1 MPFKED
7 FDDVY
12 FVAMSDAAVSIGAT
26 CIGIDKE
33 YFQGDI
39 VQKLK
44 QDIKDSIAMI
54 ADIYGAYPNVLY
66 EVGFS
71 HRVGKPTIYISA
83 PHLQSNYLFEVKTW
97 KTISCGRG
105 QTHALKGKL
114 AKALNEVLER

>member
-12 FVAMSDAAVSIGAT
+12 FVAMSDAAVLVGPT

-54 ADIYGAYPNVLY
+54 ADIYGANPNVLY
-66 EVGFS
+66 DPVFLMELGNLLYTYLLHTF
-71 HRVGKPTIYISA
+71 RVTTF
-83 PHLQSNYLFEVKTW
+83 LM
-97 KTISCGRG
+97 
-105 QTHALKGKL
+105 
-114 AKALNEVLER
+114 

>member
-1 MPFKED
+1 
-7 FDDVY
+7 
-12 FVAMSDAAVSIGAT
+12 MSAVSIGAT

-39 VQKLK
+39 VQKL

-54 ADIYGAYPNVLY
+54 ADIYGANPNVLY

-83 PHLQSNYLFEVKTW
+83 PHLQSNYLFDVKTW

-105 QTHALKGKL
+105 QTHALKGKTSESP
-114 AKALNEVLER
+114 K

>member
-12 FVAMSDAAVSIGAT
+12 FVAMSDAAVLVGAT
-26 CIGIDKE
+26 CILIYKE

-54 ADIYGAYPNVLY
+54 ADIY
-66 EVGFS
+66 
-71 HRVGKPTIYISA
+71 
-83 PHLQSNYLFEVKTW
+83 
-97 KTISCGRG
+97 
-105 QTHALKGKL
+105 
-114 AKALNEVLER
+114 